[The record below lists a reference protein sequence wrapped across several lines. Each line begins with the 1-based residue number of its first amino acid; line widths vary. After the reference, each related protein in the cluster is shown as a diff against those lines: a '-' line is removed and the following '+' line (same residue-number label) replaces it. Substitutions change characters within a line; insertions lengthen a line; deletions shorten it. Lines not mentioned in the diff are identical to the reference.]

1 MYVPDCDGADGY
13 GYWENGRL
21 GAFEALAVVFDVG
34 RETDRLSRDYAR
46 DFSAFARQR
55 IFQRYVLALRRL
67 RSVYADGLEY
77 HRYSR
82 GVRKRYDGCSRACAR
97 FAFVCRGDDT
107 LNVHDFAKFDIV
119 TESLRKNRSVFRS
132 RNFHGGKFRIVA
144 LESKKALTKK
154 RNSYK
159 IYSDI
164 L

>member
-1 MYVPDCDGADGY
+1 M
-13 GYWENGRL
+13 
-21 GAFEALAVVFDVG
+21 
-34 RETDRLSRDYAR
+34 
-46 DFSAFARQR
+46 
-55 IFQRYVLALRRL
+55 
-67 RSVYADGLEY
+67 
-77 HRYSR
+77 
-82 GVRKRYDGCSRACAR
+82 
-97 FAFVCRGDDT
+97 CR
-107 LNVHDFAKFDIV
+107 KFDIV